1 MFLNA
6 IHDRLLP
13 TGLAHLNS
21 DQPTALR
28 TAAVAYRTA
37 IDDLTRT
44 TGLAA

>member
-1 MFLNA
+1 MFLA
-6 IHDRLLP
+6 AVPDRLLP

-21 DQPTALR
+21 DQPSALR
-28 TAAVAYRTA
+28 AAADAYQTA